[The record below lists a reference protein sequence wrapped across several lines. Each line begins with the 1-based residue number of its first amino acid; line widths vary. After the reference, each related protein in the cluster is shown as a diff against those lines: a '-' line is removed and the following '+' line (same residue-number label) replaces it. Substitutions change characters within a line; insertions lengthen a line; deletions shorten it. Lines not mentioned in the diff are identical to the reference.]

1 MWSEP
6 EEHLNPISYQE
17 KPRPSSWTSGPHG
30 LWPLSLPPFAP
41 LRLLLPPPGI
51 SPNPTCKPRDPFLQ
65 LLVPGFVCPTAA
77 CLQPR

>member
-30 LWPLSLPPFAP
+30 LWPLSLPTIP
-41 LRLLLPPPGI
+41 
-51 SPNPTCKPRDPFLQ
+51 SPTSAAASSRDQPKSHLQARDPFLQ